1 MVKIIIAKRDGNLT
15 EKKTKSFDES
25 DIYKYGGFKTMKDFC
40 CVHSFELDTGV
51 YKVYAKNKGKAN
63 NENKY
68 ELPPPIDTTLYFGNI
83 CILKYDKDG
92 TCVDLDCQE
101 WEKVYEEL
109 FGGFEDIGNSDGS
122 SSRSMDSEIYSDEE
136 YTEEGYL
143 KDGFVVDDNDE
154 LKEEEYLSYDSE

>member
-1 MVKIIIAKRDGNLT
+1 MVKIIIAKRDGSLC

-25 DIYKYGGFKTMKDFC
+25 DVYKYGGFKTMKDFG
-40 CVHSFELDTGV
+40 CVHSFELNKARIK
-51 YKVYAKNKGKAN
+51 YMQKIRAKQIMKINTN
-63 NENKY
+63 SSTN
-68 ELPPPIDTTLYFGNI
+68 DTTLYFGNI
-83 CILKYDKDG
+83 CILKYDNDG
-92 TCVDLDCQE
+92 QCVDLDCQE

-122 SSRSMDSEIYSDEE
+122 STRSMDSEIYSDEE
-136 YTEEGYL
+136 YTDEGYL